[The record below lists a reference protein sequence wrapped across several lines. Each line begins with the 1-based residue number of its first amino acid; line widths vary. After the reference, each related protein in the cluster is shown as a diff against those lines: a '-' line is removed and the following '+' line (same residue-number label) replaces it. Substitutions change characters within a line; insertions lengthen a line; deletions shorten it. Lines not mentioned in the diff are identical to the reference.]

1 MRLNKSSVVI
11 LILLVVN
18 RFLVGLRKAVNR
30 VLISYTMLRVYASFL
45 HKSLGAICAKVML
58 VRENNSNDTLYIA
71 RVRTRV
77 EDKVMGLTKPMR
89 WIKQISQIGLVGK
102 RIRGR

>member
-1 MRLNKSSVVI
+1 MRLNKSDVVI
-11 LILLVVN
+11 LILLVAN
-18 RFLVGLRKAVNR
+18 KLLVGHRKAVNR
-30 VLISYTMLRVYASFL
+30 FPISYAMLRVYASFL